1 MGNSFSAV
9 DVISCCESCDASLST
24 STPDLQTSANSFL
37 DSTRKSRA
45 NVAFNTRVPGEA
57 AWQPDA
63 EVDNDYDDQNSYGPG
78 ILWLVNKDKLV
89 VAGFTPGSQAKQ
101 ASVTRGDVLRKVDD
115 KDVLQMKAQ
124 GQKHPAGSLLLG
136 PHASMVQL
144 TLLRVDAH
152 AKRIT
157 ANPKLNEIVINVAR
171 LVPAGDAGY
180 KTDTF

>member
-1 MGNSFSAV
+1 M
-9 DVISCCESCDASLST
+9 
-24 STPDLQTSANSFL
+24 
-37 DSTRKSRA
+37 
-45 NVAFNTRVPGEA
+45 
-57 AWQPDA
+57 W
-63 EVDNDYDDQNSYGPG
+63 
-78 ILWLVNKDKLV
+78 
-89 VAGFTPGSQAKQ
+89 
-101 ASVTRGDVLRKVDD
+101 
-115 KDVLQMKAQ
+115 Q